1 MIHLKLEKI
10 TIYKGRFGINTALW
24 NDAVFDPNVGKNVY
38 EEVKTVF
45 ITHGHADHFADAYML
60 KDRAKIIAPKLE
72 SNMIEDPTINWRGLF
87 SWAFLPGEMV
97 TPYFH
102 GRGVEVDDFA
112 ENHPFCVPLPGHTYA
127 HVGYLVEN
135 VLIAGDAVYPP
146 EYWQEFGILYYTD
159 PDLMIE
165 SLYRMLKLD
174 WDYLIPG
181 HGRIFDRDEGIGVI
195 RYNIR
200 TVEEIDRMIYSTI
213 PEKGIRE
220 DDLIAEIAQLMKV
233 RNLRSVIVLK
243 PPIKG
248 HLSSLYRRGLVS
260 AEEREGYIIW
270 KRFK

>member
-1 MIHLKLEKI
+1 
-10 TIYKGRFGINTALW
+10 
-24 NDAVFDPNVGKNVY
+24 
-38 EEVKTVF
+38 
-45 ITHGHADHFADAYML
+45 
-60 KDRAKIIAPKLE
+60 
-72 SNMIEDPTINWRGLF
+72 
-87 SWAFLPGEMV
+87 
-97 TPYFH
+97 
-102 GRGVEVDDFA
+102 
-112 ENHPFCVPLPGHTYA
+112 
-127 HVGYLVEN
+127 
-135 VLIAGDAVYPP
+135 
-146 EYWQEFGILYYTD
+146 
-159 PDLMIE
+159 MIE

-248 HLSSLYRRGLVS
+248 YLSSLYRRGLVS